1 MTVLAAY
8 TIDGL
13 RLPSVANLREHWSK
27 RAKRTKSH
35 RTLALAYTRAALRAP
50 LPPGRLDVSLV
61 RIAPRALDSDN
72 LASACKGLR
81 DGIADALGIDDGDRR
96 LTWSYGQRK
105 GAPRQYGVQVAVV
118 AVGASQSAPQ
128 PAEAG
133 QVRPANENA
142 PEGPSR
148 PGNRYPRRRA
158 AVGITKEA

>member
-27 RAKRTKSH
+27 RAKRTKTH
-35 RTLALAYTRAALRAP
+35 RTLALAYTRVALRAP
-50 LPPGRLDVSLV
+50 LPPGPLDVSLV

-81 DGIADALGIDDGDRR
+81 DGIADALGIDDGDPR
-96 LTWSYGQRK
+96 LTWTYGQRQ

-118 AVGASQSAPQ
+118 APGARQSAPSEPDAPETPQ
-128 PAEAG
+128 APKDAPAG
-133 QVRPANENA
+133 QLGRLAPVGARELRGVR
-142 PEGPSR
+142 
-148 PGNRYPRRRA
+148 
-158 AVGITKEA
+158 